1 MQSRVSERFSVL
13 KAAFFD
19 IDGTLLSFKTHAMP
33 ASTVRALDALRAN
46 GIKTVISTGRSP
58 LELPAELQSGF
69 DAHITINGQL
79 CYDDAGAFRD
89 SPFVGEDVRVIVDKA
104 RAGEFDILVSQLGGV
119 FVSNLSPRVR
129 AVGKQVGL
137 TYVEGDLDRALA
149 APVYQLCAFVEP
161 GEEQRVL
168 EGTHSLRTTR
178 WTELFC
184 DVVPKEG
191 GKDVGVHA
199 CCERFGITPD
209 ECIAFGDGEN
219 DLTMFSAVGTAVAMG
234 NAWDQVKAAADYVTD
249 DVDADGIW
257 NACRHFGLV

>member
-1 MQSRVSERFSVL
+1 MF

-19 IDGTLLSFKTHAMP
+19 VDGTLLSFKTHAMP

-46 GIKTVISTGRSP
+46 GVKTVIATGRSSC
-58 LELPAELQSGF
+58 ELPTELREGF
-69 DAHITINGQL
+69 GTYITINGQL
-79 CYDDAGAFRD
+79 CYDEQGVFRD
-89 SPFVGEDVRVIVDKA
+89 NPIAPDDVHSIVDKA
-104 RAGEFDILVSQLGGV
+104 RTGEFDILVSQLGGT
-119 FVSNLSPRVR
+119 FVSRLSPRVR
-129 AVGKQVGL
+129 EVGEKVGL
-137 TYVEGDLDRALA
+137 TYVEGDLDRALNQ
-149 APVYQLCAFVEP
+149 PVYQFCAFVDP

-168 EGTHSLRTTR
+168 EGTTGIRTTR

-191 GKDVGVHA
+191 GKDLGVRA
-199 CCERFGITPD
+199 CCERFGITPE

-219 DLTMFSAVGTAVAMG
+219 DLTMFEAAGTAVAMG

-249 DVDADGIW
+249 DVDSDGIW